1 MPVNWSEI
9 ARDALRCRP
18 TLELPRRL
26 KLPVVPQSIIK
37 FTALAEQPDAG
48 PQQLAAPIEAD
59 AALTSEL
66 LRQVNSVGIGLRQ
79 RVASVAQAIA
89 LFGSRRTKTLVL
101 SCALQAAS
109 SEMKSRLVN
118 ATQFQKENR
127 IRAVFA
133 RETAREIQVDVEVAF
148 AAGLLQDFL
157 LPLLTE
163 AFHDDYL
170 KIFQIERP
178 LVEQERERF
187 GWDHAQIAAGLMH
200 DWGFPDELVAGV
212 LWHHEQGRVALDPEL
227 RESSVSAALA
237 AASLPESLC
246 QSPQG
251 FDTLL
256 WLQDALPGFR
266 FLEVANIVDEE
277 FSGPDESPDQG
288 VGLCDRLGILAMA
301 NLEQRRLDRV
311 HRHRQLGSYLL
322 EDQIGSGGMGVV
334 YRARHC
340 MLKRPTA
347 IKLLR
352 SVSIGPES
360 LARFETEVQLT
371 CQLTSPNTVAVYD
384 YGVTSEGLFY
394 YAMEFLDGITLAQ
407 LVRDYG
413 PQPASRVIH
422 LLRQVCSSLTEAHTS
437 GLIHRDL
444 KPENLMLCCRGG
456 IPDMVKVLDF
466 GLARAVSDQ
475 SERNQVSIKL
485 YGTPSYMPPEAITS
499 PLSVDA
505 RSDLYSL
512 GGVAYFLLTGS
523 PVFVGETIQDILHQ
537 HQTDPVQR
545 PSRRLGTSIDADLE
559 YLVLQ
564 CLAKNPRSRPASAQ
578 ELGQMLGECVAQK
591 AWGTDDAA
599 QWWTHREQFLKNNLA
614 RSPGSLEPTK
624 VFSACV
630 PATDA

>member
-1 MPVNWSEI
+1 MSVSWSEI
-9 ARDALRCRP
+9 VRDALKCP
-18 TLELPRRL
+18 PPLELPRRL
-26 KLPVVPQSIIK
+26 KLPVLPQAVVE
-37 FTALAEQPDAG
+37 FTSLAENPDAG
-48 PQQLAAPIEAD
+48 PNQLAAPIEAD

-66 LRQVNSVGIGLRQ
+66 LRQVNSVGVGLRQ
-79 RVASVAQAIA
+79 RVVSVAQAIA
-89 LFGSRRTKTLVL
+89 LFGPRRTKTLVL
-101 SCALQAAS
+101 TCALQSATS
-109 SEMKSRLVN
+109 RMKSRLIN
-118 ATQFQKENR
+118 AIQFQKENR
-127 IRAVFA
+127 IRAIFA
-133 RETAREIQVDVEVAF
+133 RETAREIGADMEIAYTS
-148 AAGLLQDFL
+148 GLLQDFV

-170 KIFQIERP
+170 KIFQDGRP

-200 DWGFPDELVAGV
+200 DWGFPDELVAVV
-212 LWHHEQGRVALDPEL
+212 LLHHEQERVALDTEL
-227 RESSVSAALA
+227 RGSSVCAALA

-256 WLQDALPGFR
+256 WLQDALSDFR

-277 FSGPDESPDQG
+277 FVAADQSLG
-288 VGLCDRLGILAMA
+288 QDVGLCERLGNLAMA

-340 MLKRPTA
+340 MLKRPAA
-347 IKLLR
+347 IKLLH
-352 SVSIGPES
+352 SMTVGPES

-371 CQLTSPNTVAVYD
+371 CQLTSPHTVAVYD

-394 YAMEFLDGITLAQ
+394 YAMEYLDGITLAQ

-413 PQPASRVIH
+413 PQPSHRVIH
-422 LLRQVCSSLTEAHTS
+422 LLRQVCSSLMEAHAA

-466 GLARAVSDQ
+466 GLARVVSEHP
-475 SERNQVSIKL
+475 ERDQVSAKL
-485 YGTPSYMPPEAITS
+485 SGTPLYMPPEAITS
-499 PLSVDA
+499 PNSVDQ

-512 GGVAYFLLTGS
+512 GAVAYFLLTGS
-523 PVFVGETIQDILHQ
+523 PVFDGQTVQEVLHQ
-537 HQTDPVQR
+537 HLSGPVQR
-545 PSRRLGTSIDADLE
+545 PSRRLGSFINAELE
-559 YLVLQ
+559 SLVLQ
-564 CLAKNPRSRPASAQ
+564 CLAKNPQSRPTSVQ
-578 ELGQMLGECVAQK
+578 QLTQMLSECVTEND
-591 AWGTDDAA
+591 WSTDDAA
-599 QWWTHREQFLKNNLA
+599 QWWNRREQFLKSNQTC
-614 RSPGSLEPTK
+614 SPGSLEPTK
-624 VFSACV
+624 VISA
-630 PATDA
+630 